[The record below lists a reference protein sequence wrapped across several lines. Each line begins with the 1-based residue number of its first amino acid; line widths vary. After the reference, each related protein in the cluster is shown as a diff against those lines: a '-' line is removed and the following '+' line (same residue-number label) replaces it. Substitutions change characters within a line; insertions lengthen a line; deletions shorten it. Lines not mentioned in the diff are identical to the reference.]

1 MGGERQGVKS
11 SAVDQSGDAGEPR
24 GTETPARIF
33 QTKREWTGSA
43 QLDCYSGQN
52 KKGKRPAARRCDLLP
67 LLPSGPDGVQREL
80 AVRDLP
86 LSVRGIPAKCWSL
99 CDGIGA

>member
-1 MGGERQGVKS
+1 MQKTG
-11 SAVDQSGDAGEPR
+11 
-24 GTETPARIF
+24 
-33 QTKREWTGSA
+33 REKA
-43 QLDCYSGQN
+43 FKQK

-86 LSVRGIPAKCWSL
+86 LSMRGIPAKCRCV
-99 CDGIGA
+99 CDGTQHGRFPSQ